1 MELNLREINGIET
14 ISIKLSKKESSE
26 LEYLSECSNELKSDL
41 SDLILDKMQEML
53 KEVYELTPDFIP
65 ET

>member
-1 MELNLREINGIET
+1 MELNIREINGIET

-41 SDLILDKMQEML
+41 ILDKMQEML
-53 KEVYELTPDFIP
+53 KEVYELTPDFKP
-65 ET
+65 HT